1 MGIAVASD
9 PGVLP
14 LVSDGVH
21 RGVPGPDLAAAL
33 AAGGSARER
42 AERVVSLAEAAGATD
57 NATALVVVAG
67 QLAGR

>member
-1 MGIAVASD
+1 MVIAVASD
-9 PGVLP
+9 PDVLP
-14 LVSDGVH
+14 LVSDG
-21 RGVPGPDLAAAL
+21 AT
-33 AAGGSARER
+33 GGSARER